1 MTLLATQT
9 LAGYNSNRF
18 DIPLL
23 MEEFARVGLEFDVSR
38 RKTIDIQRIFYKMEP
53 RNLRAASAFLL

>member
-1 MTLLATQT
+1 MNMASQFSISD

-23 MEEFARVGLEFDVSR
+23 MEGFLRAQVEFDMKGRRLLDAARALCVSWR
-38 RKTIDIQRIFYKMEP
+38 
-53 RNLRAASAFLL
+53 